1 MGRGIVVG
9 LLASVVV
16 LAGLVAA
23 LVWKAERTTGPAKAP
38 PQAMVAARSKP
49 AAVAPLAVNSAA
61 SDITAGGPAPAR
73 IDPEQHTTFDD
84 VHYIP
89 PVGLR
94 QTITVNNDEKSIW
107 LGRLEKLISTK
118 VGRVV
123 SVSRAWAYK
132 EKDGDVTV
140 CGGYMGVSEPI
151 LFIYNTGGVKGTTP
165 ELYLNVDQNTYSS
178 FGCDQSSAAPLI
190 GA

>member
-16 LAGLVAA
+16 LVGFVAVLV
-23 LVWKAERTTGPAKAP
+23 LKAEPGHGPGKPPPETAVAVSNKLATVAP
-38 PQAMVAARSKP
+38 P
-49 AAVAPLAVNSAA
+49 AVNSA

-94 QTITVNNDEKSIW
+94 QTITVNSDEKSIW
-107 LGRLEKLISTK
+107 LGRLEKLISAK

-140 CGGYMGVSEPI
+140 CGGYMGASEPI
-151 LFIYNTGGVKGTTP
+151 LFVYNTGGVKGTTP

-178 FGCDQSSAAPLI
+178 FGCDQSSAASLI
-190 GA
+190 GE

>member
-1 MGRGIVVG
+1 MRFAVLVTSIFAGVFLAAVWVLRPVPAPKVITSQTAPAPATRQA
-9 LLASVVV
+9 ASV
-16 LAGLVAA
+16 
-23 LVWKAERTTGPAKAP
+23 AEPIIT
-38 PQAMVAARSKP
+38 S
-49 AAVAPLAVNSAA
+49 SA

-73 IDPEQHTTFDD
+73 VDPEQHTTFDD

-94 QTITVNNDEKSIW
+94 QTITVNNEEKSIW
-107 LGRLEKLISTK
+107 LGRLEKLISAK
-118 VGRVV
+118 VGRNA
-123 SVSRAWAYK
+123 SVTRAWAYK
-132 EKDGDVTV
+132 EKDGDTTI

-151 LFIYNTGGVKGTTP
+151 IFVYNTGGVKGTTP